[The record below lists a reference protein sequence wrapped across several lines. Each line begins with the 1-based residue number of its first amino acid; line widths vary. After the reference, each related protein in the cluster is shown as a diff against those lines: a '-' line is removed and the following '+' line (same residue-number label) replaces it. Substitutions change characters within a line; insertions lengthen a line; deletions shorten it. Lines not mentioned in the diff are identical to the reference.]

1 MSKLALHWRILIGLV
16 AGLVVGVIVNIAWDG
31 DTWAAL
37 GVDDPEAYMA
47 PHLHPDAMVPV
58 LPEGVESVQ
67 ELDPGD
73 AALARKRPHQ
83 LTEEQVERLGL
94 EVVPAN
100 QGAGVGAAVSR
111 FLGNLMSFIG
121 DLFIRAL
128 QFIAVPLVLFS
139 LVVGASSLNDL
150 VKLGRIGL
158 KTVVIYLCTTALAI
172 TIGLLLANIVKPGK
186 FVPEETREAFAAQFS
201 EGGQAGLTKAAAQ
214 KGVSGWD
221 QALNLIPKNPVT
233 ALANTEMLQVVIT
246 ALILGIGLTLIS
258 REKATPIIR
267 FCDGMTEVVIKLV
280 NVGML
285 LAPYAVFALIV
296 KVAAT
301 MGFDVLR
308 ALLVYTLTVLLGL
321 GIMMTVVYPTI
332 MRAIAKVGYR
342 RFFKGAAP
350 AQLFAFSSSS
360 SAATLPITMECA
372 EERIG
377 VSEEVSSFVLPL
389 GATVNMDGTALY
401 QGVAAIFIAQIYN
414 MGLDLYQQ
422 LTIILTATLA
432 SIGTAAVPSA
442 GLIMLVIVLQQLK
455 MEEAVIAGGIA
466 ILFSVDRLVDMCRT
480 SCNVTGDLMVAT
492 VVAATEKELLSEEEV
507 EAMAAKRRAGG
518 LDEHPHEAG
527 KDQYGVDLGGSG
539 RTMGPEE

>member
-1 MSKLALHWRILIGLV
+1 MPKLALHWRILIGLV

-31 DTWAAL
+31 STWAAL
-37 GVDDPEAYMA
+37 GVDHPAAFLE
-47 PHLHPDAMVPV
+47 PHENEGATVPV
-58 LPEGVESVQ
+58 LPEGVGRVS
-67 ELDPGD
+67 ELDPSNK
-73 AALARKRPHQ
+73 ALAKKRPYH
-83 LTEEQVERLGL
+83 LTAEQIERYGL
-94 EVVPAN
+94 ETVAAN
-100 QGAGVGAAVSR
+100 EGAGFGAKAAR
-111 FLGNLMSFIG
+111 FMGSLTQFVG

-128 QFIAVPLVLFS
+128 RFIAVPLVLFS

-150 VKLGRIGL
+150 VKLGRIGG
-158 KTVVIYLCTTALAI
+158 KTVLIYLCTTAIAI
-172 TIGLLLANIVKPGK
+172 SVGLLLANIVRPGK
-186 FVPEETREAFAAQFS
+186 FVPEETREMFAAEYS
-201 EGGQAGLTKAAAQ
+201 AGGQAGLSKAAEQ
-214 KGVSGWD
+214 KGVTGWD
-221 QALNLIPKNPVT
+221 QALDLIPPNPFS
-233 ALANTEMLQVVIT
+233 AIANTQMLQIVIT

-258 REKATPIIR
+258 REKAAPIIKI
-267 FCDGMTEVVIKLV
+267 CDGMTEVVIKLV

-296 KVAAT
+296 RVAAT
-301 MGFDVLR
+301 MGFDVLS
-308 ALLVYTLTVLLGL
+308 ALVVYTLTVLSGL
-321 GIMMTVVYPTI
+321 AIMMTVVYPSV
-332 MRAIAKVGYR
+332 MRAFAKIGYR

-414 MGLDLYQQ
+414 FDLTLFDQ

-455 MEEAVIAGGIA
+455 MPEEIIAGGVA

-492 VVAATEKELLSEEEV
+492 VVAASEKELLSEEEV
-507 EAMAAKRRAGG
+507 EAMAERRRAGG

-527 KDQYGVDLGGSG
+527 KDQYGVDLGSSS